1 MKRIVL
7 GLLSIVGIMSLVGC
21 DKINPEEYTIYD
33 GAVVN
38 WIPDNSFIT
47 PVQRVYVEKFTGP
60 RCNNCPMADATL
72 AGIHN
77 DNVVMVSINHPTGQ
91 GIPYPDQ
98 PDMRTDGGTVWDKYF
113 GINAIPSAYINRDM
127 STQYQGD
134 MSNIVGDIN
143 QALTV
148 DPTVALNVYASN
160 QDNEVS
166 IDVFLKYVKNYTKP
180 VTLTVAL
187 IEDSLSYRQL
197 LPDNSIDDNYVHN
210 HMLRKVITGFW
221 GANVDATGVEGEA
234 KKGSLSFTVD
244 NDIILDNSHIVAFIS
259 DKATRKVL
267 NCASCKIDIDIE

>member
-1 MKRIVL
+1 MKKKIL
-7 GLLSIVGIMSLVGC
+7 GLVSIIGIISLVGC

-38 WIPDNSFIT
+38 WIPNDSYIT

-143 QALTV
+143 QALTAN
-148 DPTVALNVYASN
+148 PTVALNVHAYN
-160 QDNEVS
+160 QDNEVH
-166 IDVFLKYVKNYTKP
+166 IDVLLKYVRNYTKP

-187 IEDSLSYRQL
+187 IEDSLRYRQL
-197 LPDNSIDDNYVHN
+197 LPDNSIDDNYIHN

-221 GANVDATGVEGEA
+221 GADVDATGVEGET
-234 KKGSLSFTVD
+234 KKGGLKFTID
-244 NDIILDNSHIVAFIS
+244 NDITLDNSHIVAFIS

-267 NCASCKIDIDIE
+267 NCASCKIDIE

>member
-1 MKRIVL
+1 MKRIIL
-7 GLLSIVGIMSLVGC
+7 GFVGIIVIMSLAGC

-38 WIPDNSFIT
+38 WIPDDSYIT

-148 DPTVALNVYASN
+148 NPTVALNVHAYN
-160 QDNEVS
+160 QDNEVH
-166 IDVFLKYVKNYTKP
+166 IDVLLKYVRNYTKP

-187 IEDSLSYRQL
+187 IEDSLRYRQL
-197 LPDNSIDDNYVHN
+197 LPDNSIDDNYIHN

-221 GANVDATGVEGEA
+221 GADVDATGVEGET
-234 KKGSLSFTVD
+234 KKGGLKFTID
-244 NDIILDNSHIVAFIS
+244 NDITLDNSHIVTFIS

-267 NCASCKIDIDIE
+267 NCASCKIDIE